1 MAVLTVGK
9 VLRFDEVKGY
19 GFIAP
24 EEGGEDVFMHANDL
38 VDEKYLYQAGSSVE
52 FFLESGEK
60 GPKASEI
67 RLSYQPSPNRITP
80 QAAKAPAAG
89 ADRMPAD
96 RFQAE
101 LTEALLDGVD
111 TLTAAQVRAVRA
123 VVSTVVRGHGWITG

>member
-1 MAVLTVGK
+1 MLTVGK

-24 EEGGEDVFMHANDL
+24 EDGGEDVFMHANDL

-52 FFLESGEK
+52 FFMESGEK

-89 ADRMPAD
+89 VDRAPAD

-111 TLTAAQVRAVRA
+111 TLTAAQVKAVRG
-123 VVSTVVRGHGWITG
+123 VVSAVVRGHGWISG

>member
-1 MAVLTVGK
+1 MLTVGK

-80 QAAKAPAAG
+80 QAA
-89 ADRMPAD
+89 
-96 RFQAE
+96 
-101 LTEALLDGVD
+101 
-111 TLTAAQVRAVRA
+111 
-123 VVSTVVRGHGWITG
+123 